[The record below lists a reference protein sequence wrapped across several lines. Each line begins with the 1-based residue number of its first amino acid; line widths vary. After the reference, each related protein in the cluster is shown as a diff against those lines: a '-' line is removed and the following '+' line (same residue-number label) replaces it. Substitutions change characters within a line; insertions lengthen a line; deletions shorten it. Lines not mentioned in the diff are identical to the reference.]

1 MHIYCIW
8 SLFLLYPLVLQYC
21 NYNNTHTH
29 NKRRKKEKIKMMCT
43 VDEDVHLRLHVV
55 VPIIYFSVLFV
66 SLLSKTIEFII
77 NIINFRYII
86 YYLPTM
92 KAPTSVPH

>member
-1 MHIYCIW
+1 MHIYFIW
-8 SLFLLYPLVLQYC
+8 SLFLLYPFVLQQL
-21 NYNNTHTH
+21 TTTTTLE
-29 NKRRKKEKIKMMCT
+29 KEKIKMMCT